1 MSKTKFHLS
10 SDDFYRVLLSDVQPY
25 HMPMIFSNEGFYYA
39 VKSNNK
45 FKALS
50 EEIDDNNDLR
60 TFEVATSTVPY
71 VYYINKNSHS
81 LRELSLIH
89 PYQQLKF
96 VDFYNNY
103 HSLILYYCKKS
114 SFSLRYPAK
123 RNSTVYSSRHKKI
136 YEKIINEYKS
146 EHPDLVSDDK
156 IFKYASTFFS
166 YRKYDF
172 NYKFYESTEFV
183 RLERKYPYLR
193 MMDVARCFDS
203 IYTHS
208 ISWAVRG
215 KEYIKTNMPA
225 PKNNSSFDEE
235 FDKIMQSSNYQ
246 ETNGILVGSEV
257 ARIFAEVIL
266 QEIDENIIKKLAAKN
281 IYNNRDYTIRRY
293 VDDFC
298 IFATNQEQLETISD
312 TIVNEL
318 MVYKLFINSSKTK
331 DYIRPFITNRS
342 KNIIDLRR
350 LINQQMS
357 DILEK
362 ITSKDESDKA
372 TNYYYFPNKRLLKNP
387 TRLSTRFLKDLKS
400 YWHVEK
406 ELETGFSSYLLK
418 TLNKQV
424 LMFMEKL
431 DIKQVDEDDFDF
443 IINYFIFIFDL
454 SLYALSLEPKVTQS
468 FSFSR
473 LILIMTRFSKVELED
488 YHEKFAH
495 RIHTG
500 LTDLLQNE
508 LSTNSA
514 YMVERLNILLTL
526 NDIGE
531 YYLPSEE
538 DLKNYIFGVNNSNI
552 DYFSLITGLFIVKRK
567 SNYSS
572 IHSFIIENIKNK
584 LQAFSE
590 VKKSSEA
597 MHLYMDSMSCP
608 YISYDDK
615 KAITKVVVE
624 KFVSLNRQHTIV
636 KEYVD
641 FFSQYYWFVNW
652 SEIDILSKLFRKQLR
667 RAY

>member
-1 MSKTKFHLS
+1 
-10 SDDFYRVLLSDVQPY
+10 
-25 HMPMIFSNEGFYYA
+25 
-39 VKSNNK
+39 
-45 FKALS
+45 
-50 EEIDDNNDLR
+50 
-60 TFEVATSTVPY
+60 
-71 VYYINKNSHS
+71 
-81 LRELSLIH
+81 
-89 PYQQLKF
+89 
-96 VDFYNNY
+96 
-103 HSLILYYCKKS
+103 
-114 SFSLRYPAK
+114 
-123 RNSTVYSSRHKKI
+123 
-136 YEKIINEYKS
+136 
-146 EHPDLVSDDK
+146 
-156 IFKYASTFFS
+156 
-166 YRKYDF
+166 
-172 NYKFYESTEFV
+172 
-183 RLERKYPYLR
+183 
-193 MMDVARCFDS
+193 
-203 IYTHS
+203 
-208 ISWAVRG
+208 
-215 KEYIKTNMPA
+215 
-225 PKNNSSFDEE
+225 
-235 FDKIMQSSNYQ
+235 
-246 ETNGILVGSEV
+246 
-257 ARIFAEVIL
+257 
-266 QEIDENIIKKLAAKN
+266 
-281 IYNNRDYTIRRY
+281 
-293 VDDFC
+293 
-298 IFATNQEQLETISD
+298 
-312 TIVNEL
+312 
-318 MVYKLFINSSKTK
+318 
-331 DYIRPFITNRS
+331 
-342 KNIIDLRR
+342 
-350 LINQQMS
+350 
-357 DILEK
+357 
-362 ITSKDESDKA
+362 
-372 TNYYYFPNKRLLKNP
+372 
-387 TRLSTRFLKDLKS
+387 
-400 YWHVEK
+400 
-406 ELETGFSSYLLK
+406 
-418 TLNKQV
+418 
-424 LMFMEKL
+424 MFMEKL

-608 YISYDDK
+608 YISCDDK

-624 KFVSLNRQHTIV
+624 KFVSPNRQHTII